1 MLHFPEGFRWG
12 SATAA
17 HQIEGNNVLSDW
29 WRRENL
35 AGTTIAEP
43 SLDACDSYHRFREDM
58 QVLVDAGLSMYRFSI
73 EWARIEPVKGF
84 ISQAELA
91 HYRRMV
97 LTAREMG
104 LEPMVTLHHFTI
116 PQWFEDEGGWRAPDA
131 VDRFAFYTRSV
142 LPVLEGVE
150 WVCTIN
156 EPNMVAM
163 MAGGDGLGTTLQAF
177 GQPGPDVNVAQTLLE
192 AHRACRAVL
201 AEAGD
206 FRTGW
211 TVATQDFQPE
221 PGCEEIAREYGYH
234 RDAWYLEMAGGD
246 DWVGVQAYT
255 RTRIGPE
262 GPLPIADGAERTLT
276 GWEFYPRALE
286 DGIRLSHEMAP
297 GVPVFVTENGIATD
311 DDTRRVAYMQGALEG
326 LHAAITDGIEVVGF
340 LYWSLLDNYE
350 WGSYGPTFGL
360 VSVDRSTFVRT
371 VKPSARWLG
380 EVATA
385 NALAV

>member
-17 HQIEGNNVLSDW
+17 HQIEGNNTRSDW
-29 WRRENL
+29 WRREHQ

-58 QVLVDAGLSMYRFSI
+58 QVLVDAGLSMYRFSV
-73 EWARIEPVKGF
+73 EWARIEPEKDFV
-84 ISQAELA
+84 SQAELA
-91 HYRRMV
+91 HYRRMIE
-97 LTAREMG
+97 TARELG
-104 LEPMVTLHHFTI
+104 LEPMITLHHFTI

-131 VDRFAFYTRSV
+131 VERFASYTRAV
-142 LPVLEGVE
+142 LPILDGVE

-163 MAGGDGLGTTLQAF
+163 MAGGDGQGTTLQAF
-177 GQPGPDVNVAQTLLE
+177 GQPGPDVDVAQTLLE
-192 AHRACRAVL
+192 AHHACQAVL
-201 AEAGD
+201 SEAGD

-221 PGCEEIAREYGYH
+221 PGCEEIARDYGYH
-234 RDAWYLEMAGGD
+234 RDAWYLEMAAGD

-255 RTRIGPE
+255 RTKIGPE
-262 GPLPIADGAERTLT
+262 GPLPIADGAEKTLT

-286 DGIRLSHEMAP
+286 DGIRLSHQMAP

-326 LHAAITDGIEVVGF
+326 LHRAIADGIQVEGF

-360 VSVDRSTFVRT
+360 VGVDRTTFARN

-380 EVATA
+380 DVAQA

>member
-97 LTAREMG
+97 TTAREMG

-131 VDRFAFYTRSV
+131 VERFAFYTRAV

-163 MAGGDGLGTTLQAF
+163 MAGGDGQGTTLQAF
-177 GQPGPDVNVAQTLLE
+177 GQPGPDVNVGQTLFE

-234 RDAWYLEMAGGD
+234 RDAWYLEKAAGD

-255 RTRIGPE
+255 RTKIGTD
-262 GPLPIADGAERTLT
+262 GPLPIAEGAERTLT

-326 LHAAITDGIEVVGF
+326 MHRAITDGIEVVGF

-360 VSVDRSTFVRT
+360 VSVDRSTFERT

>member
-17 HQIEGNNVLSDW
+17 HQIEGNNTRSDW
-29 WRRENL
+29 WRREHQ

-58 QVLVDAGLSMYRFSI
+58 QVLVDAGLSMYRFSV
-73 EWARIEPVKGF
+73 EWARIEPEKDFV
-84 ISQAELA
+84 SQAELA
-91 HYRRMV
+91 HYRRMIE
-97 LTAREMG
+97 TARELG
-104 LEPMVTLHHFTI
+104 LEPMITLHHFTI

-131 VDRFAFYTRSV
+131 VERFASYTRAV
-142 LPVLEGVE
+142 LPILDGVE

-163 MAGGDGLGTTLQAF
+163 MAGGDGQGTTLQAF
-177 GQPGPDVNVAQTLLE
+177 GQPGPDVDVAQTLLE
-192 AHRACRAVL
+192 AHHACQAVL
-201 AEAGD
+201 SEAGD

-221 PGCEEIAREYGYH
+221 PGCEEIARDYGYH
-234 RDAWYLEMAGGD
+234 RDAWYLEMAAGD

-255 RTRIGPE
+255 RTKIGPE
-262 GPLPIADGAERTLT
+262 GPLPIADGAEKTLT

-286 DGIRLSHEMAP
+286 DGIRLSHQMAP

-326 LHAAITDGIEVVGF
+326 LHRAITDGIQVEGF

-360 VSVDRSTFVRT
+360 VGVDRTTFARN

-380 EVATA
+380 DVAQA